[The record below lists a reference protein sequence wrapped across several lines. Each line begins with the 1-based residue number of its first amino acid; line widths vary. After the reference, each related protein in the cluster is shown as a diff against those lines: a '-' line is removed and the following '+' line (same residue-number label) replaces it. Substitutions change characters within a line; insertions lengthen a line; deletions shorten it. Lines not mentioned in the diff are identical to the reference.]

1 LAATVAGERVTALA
15 DIETG
20 RQRILANVTRILAT
34 LRSVPPK
41 IVRMRALDD
50 RASDSLTGD
59 FDRELSRMNTDLRA
73 FEQTL
78 ESLVEV
84 PT

>member
-1 LAATVAGERVTALA
+1 
-15 DIETG
+15 
-20 RQRILANVTRILAT
+20 
-34 LRSVPPK
+34 
-41 IVRMRALDD
+41 MRTLDD

-84 PT
+84 SR